1 MLPYRSY
8 ALISREQ
15 IVRNYRSV
23 RAAAGPG
30 VAVMAVVKADA
41 YGHGAVEVA
50 RVLVGAG
57 VEWLAVSS
65 VTEGVTLRRAGIR
78 VPILVMTGFLPAR
91 MGCAG
96 AISTSRP
103 PCSLSMIWRALDR
116 MAREAGK
123 TVDYHLKIDSGMN
136 RLGTRARGRG
146 DHHRL
151 ARGNARTPQRPDDA
165 FRVAGRLHLHPRPM
179 SRPLTFRRIVERLR
193 TAGFAPPHV
202 HMSSTNALAYKR
214 NPGWLTMVR
223 PGHALYGYVSPAR
236 GDAPKPVLDVQPVLT
251 WKAKILAVKEIPE
264 GALVG
269 YGGSFR
275 APEPMRIAVLAAGYA
290 DGVPHRLSNRGKVI
304 AAGKLAPILGT
315 VSMDLTTI
323 DISHTTIARAG
334 RRGHAARPGRRREP
348 GRAADG
354 AHGGHDLLRHS
365 LRHRRARGAR
375 LCLVGFF
382 LKRGPAWPWPITRS
396 TMSQALT
403 SNLGH
408 FLITHQWPIGRRQMP
423 PGRCAR

>member
-1 MLPYRSY
+1 VLPFRSY

-78 VPILVMTGFLPAR
+78 VPILVMTGFLPHEWDAL
-91 MGCAG
+91 ADFDLTP
-96 AISTSRP
+96 AVQ
-103 PCSLSMIWRALDR
+103 SLDELATLDR

-123 TVDYHLKIDSGMN
+123 TAGYHLKIDSGMN
-136 RLGTRARGRG
+136 RLGTAFAAGEVITALRAAT
-146 DHHRL
+146 HVRL
-151 ARGNARTPQRPDDA
+151 NGLMTHFASPSDYTSSQTDEQTAYFSG
-165 FRVAGRLHLHPRPM
+165 M
-179 SRPLTFRRIVERLR
+179 VERLR

-202 HMSSTNALAYKR
+202 HISSTNALAYKR

-236 GDAPKPVLDVQPVLT
+236 GDAPKPALDVQPVLT
-251 WKAKILAVKEIPE
+251 WKAKILVVKEIPE
-264 GALVG
+264 GARVG
-269 YGGSFR
+269 YGGVFR
-275 APEPMRIAVLAAGYA
+275 APGPMRIAVLAAGYA

-315 VSMDLTTI
+315 VCMDLTTI
-323 DISHTTIARAG
+323 DISHTTSLGPGDEVTLLGREGDVSLDAQQLARMAG
-334 RRGHAARPGRRREP
+334 TISYAI
-348 GRAADG
+348 
-354 AHGGHDLLRHS
+354 
-365 LRHRRARGAR
+365 
-375 LCLVGFF
+375 LCG
-382 LKRGPAWPWPITRS
+382 
-396 TMSQALT
+396 
-403 SNLGH
+403 
-408 FLITHQWPIGRRQMP
+408 IGERVERVYV
-423 PGRCAR
+423 